1 MHHSACHVSH
11 LDAAASAQRVIKR
24 ENPVERGTN
33 RKSSLGYFFT
43 EAKILDVCK
52 KNLNELCSAVG
63 QFDRCLM
70 YTKNKVDES
79 VASKF

>member
-33 RKSSLGYFFT
+33 RKSSLGFLRKRKSLMC
-43 EAKILDVCK
+43 AKK
-52 KNLNELCSAVG
+52 TLNELCSAVG